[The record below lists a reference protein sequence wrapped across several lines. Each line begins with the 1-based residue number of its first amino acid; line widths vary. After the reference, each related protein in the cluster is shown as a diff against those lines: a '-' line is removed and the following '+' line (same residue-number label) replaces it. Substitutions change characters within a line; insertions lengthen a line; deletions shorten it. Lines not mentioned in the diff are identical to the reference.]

1 MTKVFTSGKE
11 VFISYAWTDIGFARD
26 LNDALHELKRE
37 AWIDLCSIPDSAE
50 WRKEIFA
57 AIEAADNF
65 LFIISPD
72 SLHSSMC
79 GQEVARAVASK
90 KRILTVLYH
99 EVDTREM
106 FPGLGEIQW
115 ISYPQLGLKET
126 IRNLIKA
133 IDTDLEWVR
142 KHTRLGLRAAQWE
155 ARGSDNGFLLHGAE
169 LREAVRWLEQASV
182 KTNCKPSALHQQ
194 YIRASKELESLQIE
208 RLIDLNEEKEWES
221 ARELRTLRGH
231 SGCVYGVALNRAGGL
246 VLSASEDKTLKVWEA
261 ESGRELRTLQGHTA
275 EVYGVALSGDGGLAV
290 SASGDK
296 TLKVWEV
303 ESGCELRTLRGHTAE
318 VYGVALSE
326 DGGLAISASAD
337 KTLKVWEVKSGR
349 DLRTLTGH
357 SDWVFGVA
365 LSADGGLAVSASGDK
380 TLKVWGVESGRELR
394 TLRGHFDWVWGVALS
409 RDGGRAV
416 SASYDDTLK
425 VWEVESGRE
434 LRTLAG
440 HFDAVSGVAMSGDG
454 RLAVSAS
461 SDNTLKVWEVENG
474 HELISLAAHN
484 LPVSTVAWSADGRML
499 LSGGKSRII
508 QIYAIDID
516 LMLSLARSRVARNFT
531 PEKRRKYPH
540 RGDVPPI
547 P

>member
-50 WRKEIFA
+50 WRKEIFT

-115 ISYPQLGLKET
+115 ISYPQLGFKET
-126 IRNLIKA
+126 IRNLMKA

-194 YIRASKELESLQIE
+194 YIRASTEWESLQIE

-231 SGCVYGVALNRAGGL
+231 SGCVYGVALSRAGGL

-296 TLKVWEV
+296 TLKVW
-303 ESGCELRTLRGHTAE
+303 
-318 VYGVALSE
+318 
-326 DGGLAISASAD
+326 D
-337 KTLKVWEVKSGR
+337 
-349 DLRTLTGH
+349 
-357 SDWVFGVA
+357 
-365 LSADGGLAVSASGDK
+365 
-380 TLKVWGVESGRELR
+380 VESGRELR

-409 RDGGRAV
+409 RDGGLAV

-474 HELISLAAHN
+474 RELISLAAHN

-516 LMLSLARSRVARNFT
+516 LMLSLARCCVVRNFT
-531 PEKRRKYPH
+531 SEKRRKYPH
-540 RGDVPPI
+540 GGDVPPI